1 MDNMYKLKIAITKRQ
16 IPVLYLDTC
25 ALIELAKY
33 EKGCCTDAHSN
44 LIGELYNKVSSMMQA
59 KKNLCPLGNQ
69 FEEMGAAAHRR
80 DARYFLY
87 RFLNLAMQLC
97 I

>member
-1 MDNMYKLKIAITKRQ
+1 MDNMHKLKIAITKRQ

-44 LIGELYNKVSSMMQA
+44 LIGELYNKVSSMMQT
-59 KKNLCPLGNQ
+59 KKFCVLWVINLKKWAQLRID
-69 FEEMGAAAHRR
+69 EMHGISYI
-80 DARYFLY
+80 DF
-87 RFLNLAMQLC
+87 
-97 I
+97 

>member
-1 MDNMYKLKIAITKRQ
+1 MDNMHKPQIAITKRQ

-44 LIGELYNKVSSMMQA
+44 LIGELYNKVSSMMQT
-59 KKNLCPLGNQ
+59 KKNFVSFG
-69 FEEMGAAAHRR
+69 
-80 DARYFLY
+80 
-87 RFLNLAMQLC
+87 
-97 I
+97 